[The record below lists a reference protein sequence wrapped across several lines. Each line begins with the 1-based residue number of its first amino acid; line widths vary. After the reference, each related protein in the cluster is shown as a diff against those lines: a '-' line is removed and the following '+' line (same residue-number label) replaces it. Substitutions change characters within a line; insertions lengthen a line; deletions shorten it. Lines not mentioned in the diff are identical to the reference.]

1 MEQEDRKEERLEM
14 HVKEGKKRSEQMG
27 NGELMLTSKNKVKE

>member
-14 HVKEGKKRSEQMG
+14 HVEKGKKRSEQME
-27 NGELMLTSKNKVKE
+27 NGELMLTSKNKVQE